1 MKTSQNNWS
10 SKVPEVQIDPSLDQF
25 ILKNPFPKKLAQAK
39 KELKTA
45 KLLPRQV
52 VVPETK

>member
-39 KELKTA
+39 NELKTA
-45 KLLPRQV
+45 KLPPRQV
-52 VVPETK
+52 VVPDTK

>member
-10 SKVPEVQIDPSLDQF
+10 SKVPEVQIDPSLDEF
-25 ILKNPFPKKLAQAK
+25 MLKNPFAKKLVQAK
-39 KELKTA
+39 KQLKTA
-45 KLLPRQV
+45 KLPPRQV